1 MTIALW
7 YWTSRV
13 NLRLS
18 ALPERAEALE
28 AGQDDEVGCYI
39 STMTRDHDEP
49 TEALLSRIVRR
60 SYHAVFQALERLPF
74 E

>member
-1 MTIALW
+1 MTIASW
-7 YWTSRV
+7 YWRSRV

-49 TEALLSRIVRR
+49 TEASL
-60 SYHAVFQALERLPF
+60 
-74 E
+74 